1 MEEKE
6 NLSLRVA
13 GVNLLVT
20 NNSLDIA
27 GGVNKMLC
35 QVIGK
40 ELNPEDPDAFYN
52 EIRQATKEYAEKL
65 QKIGKDLPTIAGS
78 EVIANG
84 LGVGTETGDIK
95 A

>member
-6 NLSLRVA
+6 NLALSVA
-13 GVNLLVT
+13 GVTLLVT

-27 GGVNKMLC
+27 GSVNKTLC
-35 QVIGK
+35 RAIGE

>member
-1 MEEKE
+1 MKEKE
-6 NLSLRVA
+6 NLSLHVA

-27 GGVNKMLC
+27 GSVNKMLC
-35 QVIGK
+35 QVIGE

-52 EIRQATKEYAEKL
+52 EIRQATKEYVEKL
-65 QKIGKDLPTIAGS
+65 QKIGKALPAIAGS
-78 EVIANG
+78 VVIANG
-84 LGVGTETGDIK
+84 LEVGTETGDIK